1 MANDLN
7 IRIKIN
13 SDTKAL
19 EVTSE
24 GFNKLGKTTDS
35 ASREVERSTDRIAGS
50 IDNLSSKASKAAGI
64 ITGVFAFDKLK
75 DGAEDFLSTAA
86 QFEQYAV
93 SLEVLSGS
101 AAKAQEGFDWIKN
114 FTATT
119 PYTLDETTEAFIRLK
134 AYGIDATDGSLKTLG
149 DTSAALSKPLMA
161 AVEAMAD
168 AMTGEN
174 ERLKEFGI
182 TASVSGKKIAY
193 NWIDSSGA
201 AKTKIIDNNK
211 QIIKSTLEAIFN
223 EKYSGMMDKQ
233 SQTLNGLVSNFEDT
247 WTNLENTITNN
258 SGAFDIAKTA
268 ISGATAAVQTM
279 GDHLDDIVLYG
290 KYTLEAASA
299 VAIYQSAV
307 VGVNTV
313 QKLHAKYVTA
323 STVATTAYNIATN
336 TTTTSVERLTFAQ
349 VALNTAM
356 KANPWLIAG
365 TAAVGLGV
373 VLTNEMDKFNTASKN
388 ALEGIKN
395 LQTADSVQKEI
406 DRTVNALSESR
417 KKIANWDGFDSVF
430 GNKAIEEKNAA
441 RLENR
446 LKFLGSKLTELGN
459 IAEATTE
466 KTDNVKPPLSDAEI
480 NKQKK
485 AIEAL
490 NQAYSSI
497 NQDITELSA
506 SDHDKAMANISEKAQ
521 SYRKAKVDELTI
533 SKYVSAATL
542 KLNSDELQSLHDAMS
557 DALTTKEKEWSDS
570 EAKDTDATLKRW
582 DEGKSALLEYYSSI
596 DDSASIFAINE
607 SDRIQQLAASGILT
621 NEQMLAIW
629 GKDYEQ
635 FQKEQREKDNKFLID
650 VLSDYKKAMDNQL
663 FDAMTGKWNDFGD
676 WLKDFWSSVTT
687 SIARAASA
695 QLSNVLIDGLQ
706 NMITGTPGI
715 STDIFR
721 MIGNGVGV
729 GTTLTASEQS
739 SIMGM
744 SGSIFDALSGNT
756 TTSGG
761 TVINAEG
768 QITSA
773 GSDIM
778 SLASNIS
785 SLKTAYSL
793 FDSGIANIGANIE
806 AAIAP
811 SIETIGSLLQASQV
825 NIAGATVGL
834 GAGALGGIGGYAV
847 GSLGD
852 ALFGAD
858 TQAGTYGAIGGATGA
873 AFGSLPGF
881 VIGSALGS
889 VIGGLFGKKKVTD
902 SGIQF
907 LNDTSANSDF
917 TETNIIGYEDWKKKS
932 WFGTKR
938 GTTPFDLEQSKLK
951 SIEGIFDTYD
961 YLLAQLGSIDHITLA
976 AGKYSKDTFEDQLSK
991 NFIATF
997 TGIPEKLANTLTV
1010 TDWES
1015 VSTGITAELK
1025 GGLAWTVQQVTKDIT
1040 SYTANPEFDA
1050 LYQSWTDY
1058 ADSVDKTVMEALS
1071 ESVNTFISSQRTFDV
1086 WSLERSGDTTE
1097 SLRKQAEWLQ
1107 QDFQNL
1113 ESMIGVT
1120 GVTVENFSQMYS
1132 DAVKN
1137 SFDPTTIS
1145 QWDSL
1150 SSALMSATD
1159 AQDKYLNSIGQTTT
1173 AAEAAAAALQAAS
1186 NALNNNLKVEQL
1198 VSSTQQIFAAND
1210 TESAKFAAQSAR
1222 TQYEMLKSYY
1232 GLNVSDSEFLATM
1245 QSSLTGAGRTDA
1257 NVSMWSD
1264 LTNAFQSAYNA
1275 EKQYSSILSDAEA
1288 AKLEEQQRLA
1298 DASVAA
1304 AQEIASAAEEA
1315 AKKLTELK
1323 IQSRDYLRSFNEY
1336 LYKDDALNLAAYQVQ
1351 YLTSDLSALE
1361 KQAGISNVSLSS
1373 FTSMYEKVIAQN
1385 FNEDTINLYEDIGNT
1400 LMKMT
1405 DAQKAYNDALKASI
1419 DTGFINDMLLTKTKT
1434 SSTSIELK
1442 QLAAN
1447 NTSTIQLTKTLND
1460 LVSATKENI
1469 LQMKLAANGAS

>member
-336 TTTTSVERLTFAQ
+336 TTTTSVNRLTFAQ

-715 STDIFR
+715 STNIFR
-721 MIGNGVGV
+721 MVGNGVGV

-761 TVINAEG
+761 TVINSEG
-768 QITSA
+768 QITA
-773 GSDIM
+773 TGSDIM

-785 SLKTAYSL
+785 SLKTAYNL
-793 FDSGIANIGANIE
+793 FSGGITNIGANIE
-806 AAIAP
+806 TA
-811 SIETIGSLLQASQV
+811 LQPALTTLQNFISASEV
-825 NIAGATVGL
+825 NIAGTTVGL
-834 GAGALGGIGGYAV
+834 GAGALGGVGGYAV
-847 GSLGD
+847 GALGD

-858 TQAGTYGAIGGATGA
+858 TKASTIGAIGGAIGA
-873 AFGSLPGF
+873 AFGGLVGF
-881 VIGSALGS
+881 EIGAGLGS
-889 VIGGLFGKKKVTD
+889 VIGGLFGSTKTTD
-902 SGIQF
+902 IGISF
-907 LNDTSANSDF
+907 GETTGAGAGFDTLQSYVSK
-917 TETNIIGYEDWKKKS
+917 KKKS
-932 WFGTKR
+932 WFSSKSWTDY
-938 GTTPFDLEQSKLK
+938 TDLSASDIKK
-951 SIEGIFDTYD
+951 IMGIFDTYD
-961 YLLAQLGSIDHITLA
+961 YLLAQLGSTDKILIE
-976 AGKYSKDTFEDQLSK
+976 AGKYTGSTFQDQLAK

-997 TGIPEKLANTLTV
+997 TGIPEKLASTLTI

-1025 GGLAWTVQQVTKDIT
+1025 GGLAWTVQEVTKDIT

-1373 FTSMYEKVIAQN
+1373 FTSMYEKAIAQN